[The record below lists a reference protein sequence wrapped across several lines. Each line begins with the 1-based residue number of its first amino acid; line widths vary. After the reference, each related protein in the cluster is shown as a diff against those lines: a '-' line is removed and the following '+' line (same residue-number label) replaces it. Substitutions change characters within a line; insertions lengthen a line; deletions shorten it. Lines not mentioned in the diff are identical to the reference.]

1 MEQHTEVEEKLN
13 KQVSEKTSLR
23 AVVRIKVQKRT
34 ESFSGTAVRMNKL
47 LALSVEDSNS
57 WERALDWLS

>member
-1 MEQHTEVEEKLN
+1 MEQHTVVEEKLN

>member
-13 KQVSEKTSLR
+13 KQASEKTSLR
-23 AVVRIKVQKRT
+23 VVVRIKVQKRT

>member
-13 KQVSEKTSLR
+13 KQASEKTSLR

>member
-13 KQVSEKTSLR
+13 KQASEKTSLR

-34 ESFSGTAVRMNKL
+34 ESFSGTAVRMNKF